1 MFFIVIGDSKLVI
14 SEYFCGNISSIGP
27 VNICRI
33 ITAFAA
39 LISVSVAAF
48 AQINV
53 DQVIRVGRNALYFED
68 YVLSI
73 QYFNQAIEAKPYL
86 AQPYFYRAIAK
97 YSLDDFRG
105 AAADATLAIERN
117 PYITDAYE
125 VRGVVRQNSGDIK
138 GAIEDYRKV
147 LDMMPVNKGVLFNLA
162 MAQQEAGQTDS
173 AEVTFRELFRIA
185 PGYERAYTGYAS
197 LLLERGDTV
206 GAQEYIDKALEVN
219 KFNVGAL
226 IFHANLAMKRG
237 KEGFKQ
243 ALADMD
249 EAIRLEPRQPSFFV
263 NRAYLRHELDD
274 YYGAMSDF
282 DYALQL
288 DPVNTSAIFNR
299 AMLRAEV
306 GDNDRAVAD
315 LDRVVALTGGK
326 DYRTLFNRAMINKE
340 RGRLK
345 EALAD
350 AETIVSAFPDMPA
363 AYFLRYDIREAM
375 SDRGAREDLDRSIAM
390 ARASRQGADTTSP
403 EAMTAES
410 SSSSAERPHD
420 PFFDFDPENSDAVA
434 GRFNSLVTIDTSSDA
449 TATVGALGSSSSR
462 QRSIRGRVQDVDD
475 SVELEPMFVL
485 TYYTSPTE
493 LKPSGEYMKEAD
505 DVNNTHVLR
514 YLLQVTNHE
523 SPLDDAEDIRR
534 HFDGVE
540 YYTSYISTHSPRAID
555 YFGRGMDF
563 MTVRDYSRA
572 INDFTEAAKLS
583 PDFTLA
589 YFMRSIARLRESE
602 SESAPTYSS
611 TESRP
616 DPLAGSRR
624 EMAVR
629 EAIADLDTVIS
640 LSPRLAIAH
649 FNKGVIFAL
658 QGNYTSA
665 LSSFSKAIELKPDMG
680 EAYYN
685 RGFTYFRLGNGSAG
699 AADLSHAGQL
709 GIVPSYSL
717 LKRMRN

>member
-1 MFFIVIGDSKLVI
+1 MFFIVIGDSKLVF
-14 SEYFCGNISSIGP
+14 SEYFCGNISSIAP

-39 LISVSVAAF
+39 YLALSVAAM

-73 QYFNQAIEAKPYL
+73 QYFNQAIDAKPYL

-117 PYITDAYE
+117 PFITDAYE
-125 VRGVVRQNSGDIK
+125 VRGVVRQNSGDLK

-147 LDMMPVNKGVLFNLA
+147 LEMMPVNKGVLFNLA
-162 MAQQEAGQTDS
+162 MAQQEAGQPDS

-185 PGYERAYTGYAS
+185 PGYERAYTGYAA

-206 GAQEYIDKALEVN
+206 GAQENIDKALEVN
-219 KFNVGAL
+219 RFNVGAL

-237 KEGFKQ
+237 KEGFQ
-243 ALADMD
+243 TALADMD

-315 LDRVVALTGGK
+315 LDRVVSLTGGK
-326 DYRTLFNRAMINKE
+326 DYRALFNRAMINKE

-350 AETIVSAFPDMPA
+350 AESIVNAFPDMPA

-375 SDRGAREDLDRSIAM
+375 ADRGARDDLDRSIAM
-390 ARASRQGADTTSP
+390 ARNVRQN
-403 EAMTAES
+403 ES
-410 SSSSAERPHD
+410 GDGTISESGSANDRPHD

-462 QRSIRGRVQDVDD
+462 QHSIRGRVQDVDD
-475 SVELEPMFVL
+475 SVELEPMFVV

-493 LKPSGEYMKEAD
+493 LKPSGDYMKEAD

-523 SPLDDAEDIRR
+523 SMLDDPEDIRR

-540 YYTSYISTHSPRAID
+540 YYTSYIATHSPRAID

-563 MTVRDYSRA
+563 MTVRDYSHA
-572 INDFTEAAKLS
+572 INDFSEAAKLS

-589 YFMRSIARLRESE
+589 YFMRSIARLREAE
-602 SESAPTYSS
+602 SDAAPGYTGSD
-611 TESRP
+611 THM
-616 DPLAGSRR
+616 DPLAASRR
-624 EMAVR
+624 QMAVR

-649 FNKGVIFAL
+649 FNKGVIYAL